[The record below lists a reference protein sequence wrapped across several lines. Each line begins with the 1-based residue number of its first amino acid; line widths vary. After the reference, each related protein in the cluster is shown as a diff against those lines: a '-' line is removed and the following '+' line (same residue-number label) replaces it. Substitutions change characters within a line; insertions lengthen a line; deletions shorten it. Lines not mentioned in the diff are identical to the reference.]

1 MLNDMG
7 NKLHLL
13 ELDRLVTATDY
24 HDVYRK
30 YAGIGEDYLAGTF
43 EEWREKAQGDP
54 VEYLLDFHSQVVD
67 SVEYSWMLFLL
78 YCEQLCPNM
87 VNTSHLPLPVSTE
100 HPLELIRSTLYRD
113 DIPMSERISHVYL
126 LGKQWCQNQHI
137 PIDQYRILH
146 EDFHSVTSSCGDYLR
161 VLGGRSITLSPTAKG
176 ISPPQKQKLLC
187 ENGLS
192 QSSSGSALSLLQR
205 LLARLNKLKKRLK
218 IICTSMLRSPN

>member
-1 MLNDMG
+1 ME
-7 NKLHLL
+7 NKLTLL
-13 ELDRLVTATDY
+13 ELDRLATATDY

-43 EEWREKAQGDP
+43 EEWREKALGDP
-54 VEYLLDFHSQVVD
+54 VEYLLEFTSVVAD

-78 YCEQLCPNM
+78 YCEELCLDM
-87 VNTSHLPLPVSTE
+87 VNTSHLPLPISGE

-113 DIPMSERISHVYL
+113 NLPMSERISHVYL

-137 PIDQYRILH
+137 PIDQYRTLH
-146 EDFHSVTSSCGDYLR
+146 EDYLR
-161 VLGGRSITLSPTAKG
+161 VLGKRQLTLSPTAKG

-192 QSSSGSALSLLQR
+192 QSSSGSALSLPWLR
-205 LLARLNKLKKRLK
+205 ARLNKLKKRLK
-218 IICTSMLRSPN
+218 SIYTSMLPSPN

>member
-1 MLNDMG
+1 ME
-7 NKLHLL
+7 NKLDLL
-13 ELDRLVTATDY
+13 ELDRLATATDY

-43 EEWREKAQGDP
+43 EEWREKALGDP
-54 VEYLLDFHSQVVD
+54 VEYLLEFTSVVAD

-78 YCEQLCPNM
+78 RCEQSGPNM

-100 HPLELIRSTLYRD
+100 HPLELIRSTLYRE

-137 PIDQYRILH
+137 PIDQYRTLH
-146 EDFHSVTSSCGDYLR
+146 EDYLR
-161 VLGGRSITLSPTAKG
+161 VLGERQLTLSPTAKG

-192 QSSSGSALSLLQR
+192 RCSYGSALSLPWLR
-205 LLARLNKLKKRLK
+205 ARLNKLKKRLK
-218 IICTSMLRSPN
+218 SIYTNMLPSPN

>member
-1 MLNDMG
+1 MG
-7 NKLHLL
+7 NKLDLL

-43 EEWREKAQGDP
+43 EEWREKALGDP
-54 VEYLLDFHSQVVD
+54 VDYLLDFHSQVVD

-100 HPLELIRSTLYRD
+100 HPLELIRSTLYRE

-126 LGKQWCQNQHI
+126 LAKQWCQNQHI
-137 PIDQYRILH
+137 PIDQYRTLH
-146 EDFHSVTSSCGDYLR
+146 EDYQR
-161 VLGGRSITLSPTAKG
+161 VLGKRQITLSPTAKG
-176 ISPPQKQKLLC
+176 ISPTQKQKLLC

-192 QSSSGSALSLLQR
+192 QSSSGSALSLPWLR
-205 LLARLNKLKKRLK
+205 ARLNKLKKRLK
-218 IICTSMLRSPN
+218 SIYTSMLPSPD

>member
-13 ELDRLVTATDY
+13 ELDRLATATDY

-43 EEWREKAQGDP
+43 EEWREKALGDP
-54 VEYLLDFHSQVVD
+54 VDYLLEFTSVVTD

-78 YCEQLCPNM
+78 YCEQLCPEM
-87 VNTSHLPLPVSTE
+87 INTAHLPLPITGE
-100 HPLELIRSTLYRD
+100 HPLELIRSTLYRE

-126 LGKQWCQNQHI
+126 LGKQWCKNQHI
-137 PIDQYRILH
+137 PIDEYRTLH
-146 EDFHSVTSSCGDYLR
+146 EDYIR
-161 VLGGRSITLSPTAKG
+161 VLGERQLTLSPTAKG

-192 QSSSGSALSLLQR
+192 QSSSGSALSLPWLR
-205 LLARLNKLKKRLK
+205 ARLNKLKKRLK
-218 IICTSMLRSPN
+218 SIYTSMLPSPN

>member
-13 ELDRLVTATDY
+13 ELDRLATATDY

-43 EEWREKAQGDP
+43 EEWREKAKGDP
-54 VEYLLDFHSQVVD
+54 VEYLLKFTSVVAD

-78 YCEQLCPNM
+78 YCEQLCPEIGCKQPIDNSLM
-87 VNTSHLPLPVSTE
+87 INTAHLPLPITGE

-126 LGKQWCQNQHI
+126 LAKQWCQNQHI
-137 PIDQYRILH
+137 PIDQYRTLH

-161 VLGGRSITLSPTAKG
+161 VLGKRQLTLSPTAKG
-176 ISPPQKQKLLC
+176 ISPHKNK
-187 ENGLS
+187 NYYAKMAYR
-192 QSSSGSALSLLQR
+192 SALLG
-205 LLARLNKLKKRLK
+205 
-218 IICTSMLRSPN
+218 LRYPCRGFTLG

>member
-1 MLNDMG
+1 MDTLI
-7 NKLHLL
+7 KVQLL
-13 ELDRLVTATDY
+13 VLDRLATATDY

-43 EEWREKAQGDP
+43 EEWREKALGDP
-54 VEYLLDFHSQVVD
+54 VEYLLDFASQVVD

-78 YCEQLCPNM
+78 ICEQLCPEM
-87 VNTSHLPLPVSTE
+87 VNTSHLPLPITDE

-113 DIPMSERISHVYL
+113 DIPRSERISHVYL
-126 LGKQWCQNQHI
+126 LGLQWCQNQHI
-137 PIDQYRILH
+137 PIDQYRTLH
-146 EDFHSVTSSCGDYLR
+146 EDYLR

-176 ISPPQKQKLLC
+176 ISPQQKQKLLC

-218 IICTSMLRSPN
+218 IIYTNMLRSPN

>member
-1 MLNDMG
+1 MG
-7 NKLHLL
+7 NKLDLL

-43 EEWREKAQGDP
+43 EEWREKTLGDP
-54 VEYLLDFHSQVVD
+54 VEYLLEFTSVVTG

-78 YCEQLCPNM
+78 YCEQLYPNM
-87 VNTSHLPLPVSTE
+87 VNTAHLPLPISDE
-100 HPLELIRSTLYRD
+100 HPLKLIRSTLYRE

-137 PIDQYRILH
+137 PIDQYRTLH
-146 EDFHSVTSSCGDYLR
+146 EDYLR
-161 VLGGRSITLSPTAKG
+161 VLGERQLTLFPTAKG

-192 QSSSGSALSLLQR
+192 QCSYGSALSLPWLR
-205 LLARLNKLKKRLK
+205 ARLNKLKKRLK
-218 IICTSMLRSPN
+218 SIYTSMLPSPN

>member
-1 MLNDMG
+1 MDTLI
-7 NKLHLL
+7 KVQLL
-13 ELDRLVTATDY
+13 ELDRLATATDY

-43 EEWREKAQGDP
+43 EEWREKAKGDP

-78 YCEQLCPNM
+78 YCEQLCPEM
-87 VNTSHLPLPVSTE
+87 INTAHLPLPITGE

-126 LGKQWCQNQHI
+126 LAKQWCQNQHI
-137 PIDQYRILH
+137 PIDQYRTLY
-146 EDFHSVTSSCGDYLR
+146 EDYLR
-161 VLGGRSITLSPTAKG
+161 VLGKRQLTLSPTAKG

-192 QSSSGSALSLLQR
+192 QSSSGSALSLPWLR
-205 LLARLNKLKKRLK
+205 ARLNKLKKRLK
-218 IICTSMLRSPN
+218 SIYTSMLPSPN

>member
-13 ELDRLVTATDY
+13 ELDRLATATDY

-43 EEWREKAQGDP
+43 EEWREKALGDP
-54 VEYLLDFHSQVVD
+54 VDYLLEFTSVVTG

-78 YCEQLCPNM
+78 YCEQLCPEM
-87 VNTSHLPLPVSTE
+87 INTAHLPLPITGE
-100 HPLELIRSTLYRD
+100 HPLELIRSTLYRG

-126 LGKQWCQNQHI
+126 LAKQWCQNQHI
-137 PIDQYRILH
+137 PIDQYRTLH

-161 VLGGRSITLSPTAKG
+161 VLGKRQLTLSPTAKG

-192 QSSSGSALSLLQR
+192 QSSSGSALSLPWLR
-205 LLARLNKLKKRLK
+205 ARLNKLKKRLK
-218 IICTSMLRSPN
+218 SIYTNMLPSPN

>member
-1 MLNDMG
+1 MDTLI
-7 NKLHLL
+7 KVQLL

-54 VEYLLDFHSQVVD
+54 VEYLLDFHSEVVD

-113 DIPMSERISHVYL
+113 NLPMSERISHVYL

-146 EDFHSVTSSCGDYLR
+146 EDYIR
-161 VLGGRSITLSPTAKG
+161 VLGKGQLTLSPTAKG

-192 QSSSGSALSLLQR
+192 QCSYGSALSLPWLR
-205 LLARLNKLKKRLK
+205 ARLNKLKKRLK
-218 IICTSMLRSPN
+218 SIYTSMLPSPN

>member
-1 MLNDMG
+1 ME
-7 NKLHLL
+7 NKLDLL
-13 ELDRLVTATDY
+13 ELDRLATATDY

-43 EEWREKAQGDP
+43 EEWREKAKGDP

-78 YCEQLCPNM
+78 YCEQLCPDM
-87 VNTSHLPLPVSTE
+87 VNTSHLPLPISTE
-100 HPLELIRSTLYRD
+100 HPLELIRSTLYRE

-137 PIDQYRILH
+137 PIDEYRTLH
-146 EDFHSVTSSCGDYLR
+146 EDYIR
-161 VLGGRSITLSPTAKG
+161 VLGKRQLTLSPTAKG

-192 QSSSGSALSLLQR
+192 QCSSGSALSLPWLH
-205 LLARLNKLKKRLK
+205 ARLNKLKKRLK
-218 IICTSMLRSPN
+218 SIYTSMLPSPN

>member
-1 MLNDMG
+1 MRVLNDME
-7 NKLHLL
+7 NKLDLL

-43 EEWREKAQGDP
+43 EEWREKALGDP
-54 VEYLLDFHSQVVD
+54 VEYLLEFTSVVTD
-67 SVEYSWMLFLL
+67 SAEYSWMLFLL
-78 YCEQLCPNM
+78 RCEQLCPEISNEHPH
-87 VNTSHLPLPVSTE
+87 TSLHSYGE
-100 HPLELIRSTLYRD
+100 HPLELIRSTLYRE

-126 LGKQWCQNQHI
+126 LAKQWCHNQHL
-137 PIDQYRILH
+137 PIDEYRTLH
-146 EDFHSVTSSCGDYLR
+146 EDYLR

-192 QSSSGSALSLLQR
+192 RCSYGSALSLPWLR
-205 LLARLNKLKKRLK
+205 ARLNKLKKRLK
-218 IICTSMLRSPN
+218 IIYTSMLPSPN

>member
-1 MLNDMG
+1 ME
-7 NKLHLL
+7 NKLYLL

-43 EEWREKAQGDP
+43 EEWREKALGDP
-54 VEYLLDFHSQVVD
+54 VEYLLEFTSVVAD

-78 YCEQLCPNM
+78 RCEQLCPDM

-113 DIPMSERISHVYL
+113 NLPMSERISHVYL

-137 PIDQYRILH
+137 PIDEYRTLH
-146 EDFHSVTSSCGDYLR
+146 EDYIR
-161 VLGGRSITLSPTAKG
+161 ALGKRQLTLSPTAKG

-192 QSSSGSALSLLQR
+192 QSSSGSALSLLWLR
-205 LLARLNKLKKRLK
+205 ARLNKLKKRLK
-218 IICTSMLRSPN
+218 IIYTSMLPSPN

>member
-1 MLNDMG
+1 MG
-7 NKLHLL
+7 NKLTLL
-13 ELDRLVTATDY
+13 ELDRLATATDY

-100 HPLELIRSTLYRD
+100 PPLELIRSTLYRD
-113 DIPMSERISHVYL
+113 NLPMSERISHVYL

-146 EDFHSVTSSCGDYLR
+146 EDYLR
-161 VLGGRSITLSPTAKG
+161 VLGKRQVTLSPTAKG
-176 ISPPQKQKLLC
+176 ISPQQKQKLLC

-192 QSSSGSALSLLQR
+192 QSSSGSALSLPWLR
-205 LLARLNKLKKRLK
+205 ARLNKLKKRLK

>member
-1 MLNDMG
+1 ME
-7 NKLHLL
+7 NKLDLL
-13 ELDRLVTATDY
+13 ELDRLATATDY
-24 HDVYRK
+24 HDVYHK

-43 EEWREKAQGDP
+43 EEWGEKAEGDP
-54 VEYLLDFHSQVVD
+54 VDYLLEFTSVVTD

-78 YCEQLCPNM
+78 YCEELCPDM
-87 VNTSHLPLPVSTE
+87 VNTAHLPLPISNE

-113 DIPMSERISHVYL
+113 NLPMSERISHVYL

-146 EDFHSVTSSCGDYLR
+146 EDYIR
-161 VLGGRSITLSPTAKG
+161 VLGKRQLTLSPTAKG

-192 QSSSGSALSLLQR
+192 QCSSGSALSLPWLR
-205 LLARLNKLKKRLK
+205 ARLNKLKKRLK
-218 IICTSMLRSPN
+218 SIYTSMLPSHN

>member
-1 MLNDMG
+1 ME
-7 NKLHLL
+7 NKLTPL
-13 ELDRLVTATDY
+13 ELDRLTTATDY

-43 EEWREKAQGDP
+43 EEWREKALGDP

-78 YCEQLCPNM
+78 YCEQLCPKM
-87 VNTSHLPLPVSTE
+87 INTAHLPLPITGE
-100 HPLELIRSTLYRD
+100 HPLELIRSTLYRE

-137 PIDQYRILH
+137 PIDQYRTLH
-146 EDFHSVTSSCGDYLR
+146 EDYIR
-161 VLGGRSITLSPTAKG
+161 VLGKRQLTLSPTAKG

-192 QSSSGSALSLLQR
+192 RCSYGSALSLPWLR
-205 LLARLNKLKKRLK
+205 ARLNKLKKRLK
-218 IICTSMLRSPN
+218 SIYTSMLPSPN

>member
-1 MLNDMG
+1 MG
-7 NKLHLL
+7 NKLDLL
-13 ELDRLVTATDY
+13 ELDRLATATDY

-43 EEWREKAQGDP
+43 EEWREKAKGDP
-54 VEYLLDFHSQVVD
+54 VEYLIEFTSVVTD

-78 YCEQLCPNM
+78 RCEELYTQLCYEQSGPNM
-87 VNTSHLPLPVSTE
+87 VNTSPVSTE
-100 HPLELIRSTLYRD
+100 HPLELIRSTLYRE

-137 PIDQYRILH
+137 PIDQYRTLH
-146 EDFHSVTSSCGDYLR
+146 EDFHSVASSCGDYLR
-161 VLGGRSITLSPTAKG
+161 VLGKRQPAWSPTAKG

-192 QSSSGSALSLLQR
+192 QSSSGSALSLPWLR
-205 LLARLNKLKKRLK
+205 ARLNKLKKRLK
-218 IICTSMLRSPN
+218 IIYTSMLPSPN

>member
-13 ELDRLVTATDY
+13 ELDRLATATDY

-43 EEWREKAQGDP
+43 EEWMEKAKGDP
-54 VEYLLDFHSQVVD
+54 VEYLLEFTSVVTG

-78 YCEQLCPNM
+78 YCEQLCPEM
-87 VNTSHLPLPVSTE
+87 INTAHLPLPITGE
-100 HPLELIRSTLYRD
+100 HPLELIRSTLYWE

-126 LGKQWCQNQHI
+126 LGKQWCQNQRI
-137 PIDQYRILH
+137 PIDDYRTLH
-146 EDFHSVTSSCGDYLR
+146 EDYLR
-161 VLGGRSITLSPTAKG
+161 VLGKRQVTLSPTAKG

-218 IICTSMLRSPN
+218 SIYTNTLPSPN